1 MVLVL
6 MMGLVMVMV
15 MVMVVVMV
23 MVLVMGLV
31 LVMNLRDKMIAN
43 IIFFFGDALR
53 CTLQKGF

>member
-1 MVLVL
+1 MMVLVL

-15 MVMVVVMV
+15 MVLVMV
-23 MVLVMGLV
+23 LVLVMGLV

-43 IIFFFGDALR
+43 INFFFGDALR

>member
-1 MVLVL
+1 MGLVL

-15 MVMVVVMV
+15 LVMVL
-23 MVLVMGLV
+23 VLVMGLV
-31 LVMNLRDKMIAN
+31 LMMNLRDKMIAN